1 MKPINEGGQD
11 ASNVSTLT
19 CAQRLMDVVPYVM
32 QAFREEMRNHRSAE
46 FSIPEFRTLSYIQ
59 RHQGTSAATIT
70 EHIGLSKASLS
81 KIVTRLEQR
90 NLIKRGAAKEDKR
103 YHALTLTAHGQRTLD
118 DVEVATLRSIAGRL
132 SPLSPEDARGI
143 VSALNLLEP
152 FFVGQNV

>member
-1 MKPINEGGQD
+1 MKPMNEGGQEV
-11 ASNVSTLT
+11 AAVSTLT
-19 CAQRLMDVVPYVM
+19 CAQRLMDVVPHVM

-59 RHQGTSAATIT
+59 RHQGTSAAAIT

-90 NLIKRGAAKEDKR
+90 NLIKRGVAKADKR
-103 YHALTLTAHGQRTLD
+103 YHALSLTAHGQRTLD

-132 SPLSPEDARGI
+132 SPLSQEEVMKI
-143 VSALNLLEP
+143 VLALNLLEP
-152 FFVGQNV
+152 LFAV